1 MDKSELVEKC
11 LLLLLYLSEVMLRGV
26 LGLLLRRAVMGV
38 GQIVRIFRLRLEL
51 SLLGVD
57 LSCLAL
63 V

>member
-11 LLLLLYLSEVMLRGV
+11 LLLLLYLSEVMLRQE
-26 LGLLLRRAVMGV
+26 LGLLLQRAVMGV
-38 GQIVRIFRLRLEL
+38 GRIVRIFRLRLIL

-57 LSCLAL
+57 LSCLVL

>member
-1 MDKSELVEKC
+1 MDESGLVEKC

-38 GQIVRIFRLRLEL
+38 GQIVRIFQLQLEL
-51 SLLGVD
+51 ALLGVD
-57 LSCLAL
+57 LSFLAL

>member
-26 LGLLLRRAVMGV
+26 LGLLLRRAVTGV